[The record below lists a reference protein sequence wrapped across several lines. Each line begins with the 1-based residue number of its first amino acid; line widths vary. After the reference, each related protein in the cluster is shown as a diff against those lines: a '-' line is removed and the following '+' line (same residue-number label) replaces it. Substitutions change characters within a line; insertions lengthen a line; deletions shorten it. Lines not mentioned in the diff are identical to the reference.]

1 MKMSEMVK
9 NPKVFYSFIRVL
21 MNETDACSLSDSDRA
36 EALSKAIAQNDAAA
50 LCEALTGY
58 ELMFLMGKA
67 VERAQHNL
75 EPVPPADNTMEQPD
89 EEAVKEPE
97 KKADTKTKG
106 KKASWYACTVMQ
118 TIKRNKEWNSTS
130 FFISIPTDVEKKKS
144 YTIEQLKK
152 AAKEFLHS
160 DFGSQFFEKSD
171 HTVMN
176 TNDVFCGLSEA
187 QLKKL
192 GIVIEFKQAP
202 RVADSLFCDIPP
214 LFLMDEVVRKEIA
227 PEKYLHIADFI
238 DDVQSFSKTLAAVEH
253 YTNSNENVGKNILE
267 LQYKL
272 EDSMKDLHTHHGIIM
287 EDMVRSACNSFT
299 GCYLKDADDCPFI
312 EGHCLN
318 MDKVTLDGLTE
329 EEKKEYD
336 RNVRHLIVNYFSGLV
351 RYLPNLIG
359 CEQNRSNDV
368 KWRNAELHKVR
379 FKDYDVTIA
388 FSTEQG
394 RDVFVDEFI
403 DELPLYELL

>member
-1 MKMSEMVK
+1 MRMSEMLK
-9 NPKVFYSFIRVL
+9 DKKVLESFIRVFV
-21 MNETDACSLSDSDRA
+21 NEANTCAMSDNERM
-36 EALSKAIAQNDAAA
+36 EALHKAIAKNDASA
-50 LCEALTGY
+50 LCEALTGC
-58 ELMFLMGKA
+58 ELMFLLGKA
-67 VERAQHNL
+67 VERAKFAPTSGGFSEHPT
-75 EPVPPADNTMEQPD
+75 EPAA
-89 EEAVKEPE
+89 EEAEPAE
-97 KKADTKTKG
+97 PKSQG

-118 TIKRNKEWNSTS
+118 TIKRHKEWNSTS

-160 DFGSQFFEKSD
+160 DFGSRFFEKSD

-202 RVADSLFCDIPP
+202 RVADTLFCDIPP

-238 DDVQSFSKTLAAVEH
+238 DDVQSFSKTLAAIEH
-253 YTNSNENVGKNILE
+253 YTNSSENAGKNILE

-272 EDSMKDLHTHHGIIM
+272 EDSMKGLHTHHGIIM
-287 EDMVRSACNSFT
+287 EDMVRSICNSFK

-312 EGHCLN
+312 ESHCIN

-351 RYLPNLIG
+351 RYLPNFIG

-388 FSTEQG
+388 FSTEQD
-394 RDVFVDEFI
+394 RDTFVDEFI

>member
-9 NPKVFYSFIRVL
+9 DPKVFYSFIRVL

-67 VERAQHNL
+67 VERAQHNQ

-89 EEAVKEPE
+89 EAVKEPE

-106 KKASWYACTVMQ
+106 KKASWYACTVLQ

-130 FFISIPTDVEKKKS
+130 FFINIPTDVEKKKS
-144 YTIEQLKK
+144 YMIEKLKK
-152 AAKEFLHS
+152 AAKEFLRS
-160 DFGSQFFEKSD
+160 DSWGRFFKEAD

-176 TNDVFCGLSEA
+176 INDVFCGLSEA

-192 GIVIEFKQAP
+192 GIVIEFKKAP
-202 RVADSLFCDIPP
+202 RVAGTIFWDFPP
-214 LFLMDEVVRKEIA
+214 LFLMDEVVRKEVS

-238 DDVQSFSKTLAAVEH
+238 DDVQSFSKTLAAIEH
-253 YTNSNENVGKNILE
+253 YTSSSENAGKNILE

-272 EDSMKDLHTHHGIIM
+272 KNSMKDIHTHHGIIM
-287 EDMVRSACNSFT
+287 EDMVRSTCDSFK
-299 GCYLKDADDCPFI
+299 GYYLKDADDCPFI
-312 EGHCLN
+312 ESHCIN
-318 MDKVTLDGLTE
+318 MDKVTLNGLTE

-359 CEQNRSNDV
+359 CEQNKSNAE
-368 KWRNAELHKVR
+368 KWNNAELHKVR
-379 FKDYDVTIA
+379 FKDYDITIA
-388 FSTEQG
+388 FSTEQD
-394 RDVFVDEFI
+394 RNAFVDQFI
-403 DELPLYELL
+403 EELPLFEYL

>member
-1 MKMSEMVK
+1 MRMSEMLK
-9 NPKVFYSFIRVL
+9 DPKVFESFIRVFV
-21 MNETDACSLSDSDRA
+21 NETNTCTISDNERM
-36 EALSKAIAQNDAAA
+36 EALYKAIAQNDASA
-50 LCEALTGY
+50 LSEALTGC
-58 ELMFLMGKA
+58 ELMFLLGKA
-67 VERAQHNL
+67 VERAKFAQTSGDFSEYPT
-75 EPVPPADNTMEQPD
+75 EPAA
-89 EEAVKEPE
+89 EEAEPAE
-97 KKADTKTKG
+97 PKSQG

-160 DFGSQFFEKSD
+160 DFGSRFFEKSD

-238 DDVQSFSKTLAAVEH
+238 DDVQSFSKTLAAIEH
-253 YTNSNENVGKNILE
+253 YTNSSSSENAGKNILE
-267 LQYKL
+267 LQHKL

-287 EDMVRSACNSFT
+287 EDMVRSICNSFK

-312 EGHCLN
+312 ESHCIN

-329 EEKKEYD
+329 EDKKEYD

-359 CEQNRSNDV
+359 REQNRSNDV

-394 RDVFVDEFI
+394 RDAFVDEFI

>member
-1 MKMSEMVK
+1 MRMSEMLK
-9 NPKVFYSFIRVL
+9 DKKVLESFIRVFV
-21 MNETDACSLSDSDRA
+21 NEANTCAMSDNERM
-36 EALSKAIAQNDAAA
+36 EALHKAIAKNDASA
-50 LCEALTGY
+50 LCEALTGC
-58 ELMFLMGKA
+58 ELMFLLGKA
-67 VERAQHNL
+67 VERAKFAPTSGGFSEHPT
-75 EPVPPADNTMEQPD
+75 EPAAENDEPAKPKSQ
-89 EEAVKEPE
+89 
-97 KKADTKTKG
+97 G
-106 KKASWYACTVMQ
+106 KKASWYACTVLQ

-130 FFISIPTDVEKKKS
+130 FFINIPTDVEKKKS
-144 YTIEQLKK
+144 YMIEQLKK
-152 AAKEFLHS
+152 AAKEFLRS
-160 DFGSQFFEKSD
+160 DFGRRFFEKSD

-176 TNDVFCGLSEA
+176 INDVFCGLSEA

-192 GIVIEFKQAP
+192 GIVIEFEQAP
-202 RVADSLFCDIPP
+202 RVADSLFLDIHP
-214 LFLMDEVVRKEIA
+214 LFLMDEIVRKEIA
-227 PEKYLHIADFI
+227 PKEYLHIADFI

-394 RDVFVDEFI
+394 RDAFVDEFI